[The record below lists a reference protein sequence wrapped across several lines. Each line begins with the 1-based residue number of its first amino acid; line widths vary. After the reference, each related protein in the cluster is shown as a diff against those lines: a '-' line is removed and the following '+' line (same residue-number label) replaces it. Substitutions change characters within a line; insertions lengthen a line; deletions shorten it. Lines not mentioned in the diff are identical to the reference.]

1 MYIELDAYE
10 IDDLLK
16 AGSTNQKD
24 FIKNF
29 YTTDEV
35 LNFIEFIESNY
46 KNGLNI
52 NLRGDIN
59 GGILRSTR
67 NPEDL
72 NEKNIIIFKDNDLII
87 YYLY

>member
-10 IDDLLK
+10 VEELLK

-29 YTTDEV
+29 YTTNEV
-35 LNFIEFIESNY
+35 LNFLEFLEDNY

-52 NLRGDIN
+52 DLRGDIN

-67 NPEDL
+67 NPENL
-72 NEKNIIIFKDNDLII
+72 NEKSIIIFKDNDLII